1 MNWRACSCLLV
12 GILISQTIR
21 AQTWTVGVGGG
32 VALIEGKNN
41 LAGDMS
47 HLGSAFKPI
56 YSVSGTVGYSLAER
70 SVIWTGGISYFI
82 MRGEGVAKSELYSQ
96 LLNGRTTTRSHLLS
110 LTIGPRWPL
119 NPGPVSLVLGIHLVV
134 DSFGD
139 ITRNVKSAYGTSEYS
154 ISGGFSYGVGG
165 IVGADVHLFP
175 RVSLYIDAVFNLDT
189 FLGGIYSPL
198 YYCTVGAN
206 GGIRLTID

>member
-1 MNWRACSCLLV
+1 MKWRAWSYLFAIMLMW
-12 GILISQTIR
+12 QN
-21 AQTWTVGVGGG
+21 AQAQSFTVGFGGG

-56 YSVSGTVGYSLAER
+56 YSVSGTVGYSPAGS
-70 SVIWTGGISYFI
+70 SVNWTGGVSYFI
-82 MRGEGVAKSELYSQ
+82 MRGEGVTKSELYSQ
-96 LLNGRTTTRSHLLS
+96 LLNGETTTRSHLLS

>member
-12 GILISQTIR
+12 GILISQNIR
-21 AQTWTVGVGGG
+21 AQAWTVGVGGG

-41 LAGDMS
+41 FAGDMS
-47 HLGSAFKPI
+47 HLGSAFRPI
-56 YSVSGTVGYSLAER
+56 YSVNGTVGFSPEGS
-70 SVIWTGGISYFI
+70 SVNWTGGVSYFI
-82 MRGEGVAKSELYSQ
+82 MRGEGVAKSELYSP
-96 LLNGRTTTRSHLLS
+96 LLNGETATRSHLLS

-119 NPGPVSLVLGIHLVV
+119 NPGPVTLVLGIHLVF
-134 DSFGD
+134 DFFGD
-139 ITRNVKSAYGTSEYS
+139 VTRNVKSMYGTTGYS
-154 ISGGFSYGVGG
+154 MPGGVSYGLGG
-165 IVGADVHLFP
+165 MAGAELHLFP
-175 RVSLYIDAVFNLDT
+175 RMTLYLDAVYNLDT